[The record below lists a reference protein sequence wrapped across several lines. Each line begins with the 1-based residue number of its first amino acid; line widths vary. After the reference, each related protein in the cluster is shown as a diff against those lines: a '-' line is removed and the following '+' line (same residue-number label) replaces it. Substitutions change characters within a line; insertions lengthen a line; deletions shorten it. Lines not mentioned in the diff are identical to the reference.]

1 MTSETKM
8 ASFVSGALVGLS
20 GMALS
25 GVSNAVC
32 RTKLGY
38 EQISVVNLIQVGV
51 LTGLSS
57 SLVLFIQE
65 NGGELLIQFLR
76 NKAKDKDE

>member
-1 MTSETKM
+1 MSSETKM
-8 ASFVSGALVGLS
+8 RSFGTGALIGVS

-25 GVSNAVC
+25 GLSNAVC

-38 EQISVVNLIQVGV
+38 KQISAVNLIQVGV

-65 NGGELLIQFLR
+65 NVRKWAGKITPQPPQE
-76 NKAKDKDE
+76 

>member
-1 MTSETKM
+1 MSSDTKM
-8 ASFVSGALVGLS
+8 RSFGTGVLIGVG

-25 GVSNAVC
+25 GLSNAVC

-38 EQISVVNLIQVGV
+38 EQIGVVNFIQVGV

-57 SLVLFIQE
+57 SLVLFISE
-65 NGGELLIQFLR
+65 KLNIWKGALPPI
-76 NKAKDKDE
+76 

>member
-1 MTSETKM
+1 MSSDTKM
-8 ASFVSGALVGLS
+8 RSFGTGALIGVG

-25 GVSNAVC
+25 GLSNAMC

-38 EQISVVNLIQVGV
+38 EQIGVENLIEVAL

-57 SLVLFIQE
+57 SLVLFVNE
-65 NGGELLIQFLR
+65 NAR
-76 NKAKDKDE
+76 NWISGIFPK

>member
-8 ASFVSGALVGLS
+8 ASFVSGALIGVS

-25 GVSNAVC
+25 GISNAVC

-38 EQISVVNLIQVGV
+38 EQIGVVNLIQVGV
-51 LTGLSS
+51 LTGISS
-57 SLVLFIQE
+57 SLVFFIQE

-76 NKAKDKDE
+76 NKGRGE

>member
-1 MTSETKM
+1 MSSDTKKE
-8 ASFVSGALVGLS
+8 SFVSGALIGVG

-25 GVSNAVC
+25 GISNAVC

-38 EQISVVNLIQVGV
+38 EQIGVVNLIQVGV

-57 SLVLFIQE
+57 SLIFFIQE

-76 NKAKDKDE
+76 KKGGGE

>member
-1 MTSETKM
+1 MSSETKM
-8 ASFVSGALVGLS
+8 GSFGTGALIGVS

-25 GVSNAVC
+25 GISNALC

-38 EQISVVNLIQVGV
+38 EQIGVVNFIQVGV

-57 SLVLFIQE
+57 SLILFIQE
-65 NGGELLIQFLR
+65 NGAPLLAQFL
-76 NKAKDKDE
+76 KEKGGG